1 MIVIGVVALVG
12 ALLVM
17 CSALLV
23 FIRGVQWASNA
34 ERAGI
39 IPAGSGGGYV
49 IVLVVVQ
56 ILLAG
61 VLIVFGVS
69 VLRGAPL
76 PENFRALIVLSEYAP
91 VWILWIVGLVGG
103 LITAGGAFWLR
114 RRRRAFASD
123 APGGAA
129 PRNATMALLPEVV
142 VAVGAVT
149 IGMVIF
155 VAALGGHLNVD

>member
-23 FIRGVQWASNA
+23 FLRRVQWARNA

-56 ILLAG
+56 VLLAG
-61 VLIVFGVS
+61 VLLIFGVS
-69 VLRGAPL
+69 LLRGAPL

-91 VWILWIVGLVGG
+91 VWILWTVGLVGG
-103 LITAGGAFWLR
+103 LIAAGGAFWLR
-114 RRRRAFASD
+114 RRRHALASE
-123 APGGAA
+123 APDGPA

-142 VAVGAVT
+142 VAIGAVT

-155 VAALGGHLNVD
+155 AATLGGHLSVV